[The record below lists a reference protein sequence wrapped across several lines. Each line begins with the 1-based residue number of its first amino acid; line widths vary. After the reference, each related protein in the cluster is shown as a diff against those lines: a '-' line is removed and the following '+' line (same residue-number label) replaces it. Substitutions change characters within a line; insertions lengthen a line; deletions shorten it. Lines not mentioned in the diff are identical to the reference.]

1 VAKVQDA
8 SVDHLIPIFI
18 RDHSLPIPPASRNA
32 PQLPPPKPQ
41 FIHQPLVSRL
51 KSAFGPGTIGPS
63 QRSESLATPIQGA
76 RQENICKMASMNF
89 SSGKQFVKP
98 PQRGIFPL
106 DHDAECKPKMQV
118 SGCICESMFVA
129 LECSVHLARYWPAR
143 GLAIHVSKGLL
154 SVIDGASLLNT
165 DCISASIQPHLA
177 IYYPLPCVFITF
189 PLSFHQTKLRNISNV

>member
-1 VAKVQDA
+1 MPPFHPLPR
-8 SVDHLIPIFI
+8 SLINRLAI
-18 RDHSLPIPPASRNA
+18 NTK
-32 PQLPPPKPQ
+32 QTY
-41 FIHQPLVSRL
+41 PLGNTL
-51 KSAFGPGTIGPS
+51 
-63 QRSESLATPIQGA
+63 
-76 RQENICKMASMNF
+76 KMASMNF

-118 SGCICESMFVA
+118 SGCICESVFVA